1 MQPASVTPRGSSS
14 MPSPGE
20 VGAHTRWPAARS
32 LLATGCQA
40 HPPCHAPC
48 VSTKFSVMV
57 TSSSRLTISRTNV
70 AELPVAKAGKLDKK
84 ALRERPRRTAQKNG
98 PEERPR
104 RTAEKEHSMTGPETD
119 FDSAEHQAR
128 LKELYAD

>member
-1 MQPASVTPRGSSS
+1 MSTAQDASTWLTRLSTQPASVTPRGSSS

-48 VSTKFSVMV
+48 ASTKFSVMV
-57 TSSSRLTISRTNV
+57 TSSSKVDDIPDERGRV
-70 AELPVAKAGKLDKK
+70 ARRQGGQAGQEGL
-84 ALRERPRRTAQKNG
+84 ARTAQKNG
-98 PEERPR
+98 PEERR
-104 RTAEKEHSMTGPETD
+104 RRSTA
-119 FDSAEHQAR
+119 
-128 LKELYAD
+128 